1 MGVKIETLEAVKEG
15 FEVKAYLMAKAKAVL
30 EKPKPR
36 ARKTTEKL
44 EVGED
49 VLHPKLYNALRLWR
63 KEEAMRLG
71 LPAYTVL
78 QQKALL
84 GVANTLPTTG
94 KELLAIP
101 DREKGRGTLW
111 GCLAGNGGSLP
122 AEYLKDRNLICGNK
136 FSHLYFNELL
146 NL

>member
-1 MGVKIETLEAVKEG
+1 MEVGVKIETLEAVKEG

-71 LPAYTVL
+71 
-78 QQKALL
+78 
-84 GVANTLPTTG
+84 VANTLPTTG

-101 DREKGRGTLW
+101 GIGKKV
-111 GCLAGNGGSLP
+111 
-122 AEYLKDRNLICGNK
+122 AERYGAA
-136 FSHLYFNELL
+136 LL
-146 NL
+146 EMVDHYRLNI

>member
-1 MGVKIETLEAVKEG
+1 MEVGVKIETLEAVKEG

-71 LPAYTVL
+71 LPAYT
-78 QQKALL
+78 
-84 GVANTLPTTG
+84 G
-94 KELLAIP
+94 